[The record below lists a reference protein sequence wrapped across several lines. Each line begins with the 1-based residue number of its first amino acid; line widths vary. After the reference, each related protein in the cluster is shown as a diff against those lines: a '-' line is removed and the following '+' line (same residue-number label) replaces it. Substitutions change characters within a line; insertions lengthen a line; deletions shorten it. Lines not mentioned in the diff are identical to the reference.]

1 MKSRKASN
9 QAFITKQRLDFM
21 TMTLVRK
28 RTGELVAFD
37 AEKITFAIE
46 KAMLALGLRN
56 RNKAEFLSRIIVESL
71 NSRQSIFIDGIPSI
85 EQIQETVEDVLE
97 QREKR
102 VYKAYSLYRRSRGI
116 AREIKQYFRIHD
128 DLKLDV
134 NALKVLEERYLL
146 KNEAGEIIETPTQ
159 LFKRVAKTIAEQD
172 RLYGKDPTKT
182 EEEFFTVMRNLEFL
196 PNSPTLMNAGTK
208 LGQLSACFVLPI
220 EDSLEGIFTTLK
232 NMALIQ
238 QSGGGTGFSFSRLR
252 EKGAIVKSTKGVASG
267 PISFMRIFDST
278 TDVIKQG
285 GKRRGANIGILQC
298 THPDILDFV
307 TAKSGK
313 RLTNFNISVAA
324 TDSFMRKALAKETLV
339 LRSPKTGTIVQK
351 INAADLFEM
360 IVKNAWETGDPGLLF
375 IDEINRRHPLRH
387 IGQVEATNP
396 CGEVPLLAYESC
408 NLGSINLSRMLKNG
422 KLNWKKL
429 KATIRLAVHFLD
441 NVIDANNYP
450 LKETEK
456 ITKAHRKIGLGVM
469 GFADL
474 LFILKIPYDSKE
486 ALQLA
491 ERLIKFIVKEAREK
505 SVELGKER
513 GSFTHFKQSTWS
525 KRYPAMRNAT
535 CITIAPTGTISIIA
549 GCSSGI
555 EPVFALA
562 FLRRVMEG
570 KQLPE
575 INETFK
581 RELIRRDLYADELIR
596 MISKTGNIKTIKL
609 PADFKKI
616 FVTSL
621 DIAPEFHVR
630 MQAAFQR
637 HVDNAVS
644 KTVNLPKD
652 SKLEDV
658 RDVFLLAWKL
668 KCKGITIYRY
678 GSKPEQVLYLGTGK
692 PIVVTTDY
700 SGGCPTGLCPL

>member
-1 MKSRKASN
+1 MT
-9 QAFITKQRLDFM
+9 ITH
-21 TMTLVRK
+21 VRK
-28 RTGELVAFD
+28 RTGELVPFD
-37 AEKITFAIE
+37 AEKITVAIQ
-46 KAMLALGLRN
+46 KSMFYLGVKN
-56 RNKAEFLSRIIVESL
+56 RKKAESFTRQIVESL
-71 NSRQSIFIDGIPSI
+71 QSKQPIFFQGSPTI
-85 EQIQETVEDVLE
+85 EQIQDTVEAVLE
-97 QREKR
+97 KREKR

-116 AREIKQYFRIHD
+116 AREIKQYFKIHD

-146 KNEAGEIIETPTQ
+146 KDETGKIIETPTQ
-159 LFKRVAKTIAEQD
+159 LFKRVATTIAAQD
-172 RLYGKDPTKT
+172 ALYGKDPNKT
-182 EEEFFTVMRNLEFL
+182 EEEFFAAMRNLEFL
-196 PNSPTLMNAGTK
+196 PNSPTLMNAGTP

-285 GKRRGANIGILQC
+285 GKRRGANIGILHC
-298 THPDILDFV
+298 THPDIPDFV

-313 RLTNFNISVAA
+313 RLSNFNISVGV
-324 TDSFMRKALAKETLV
+324 TDAFMRKALSHQPLV
-339 LRSPKTGTIVQK
+339 LRSPKTGKIIQK

-360 IVKNAWETGDPGLLF
+360 IVRNAWETGDPGLVFL
-375 IDEINRRHPLRH
+375 DEINRKHPLRN
-387 IGQVEATNP
+387 IGLIEATNP

-408 NLGSINLSRMLKNG
+408 NLGSINLVRMMTNG
-422 KLNWKKL
+422 KLDWKKL
-429 KATIRLAVHFLD
+429 KATTRLAVHFLD

-450 LKETEK
+450 LKETED

-486 ALQLA
+486 ALQLG
-491 ERLIKFIVKEAREK
+491 ERLIKFIAKEAQEK
-505 SVELGKER
+505 SMELGKER
-513 GSFTHFKQSTWS
+513 GSFKNFQQSTWQKKYS
-525 KRYPAMRNAT
+525 AMRNAT

-562 FLRRVMEG
+562 FIRRVMDG

-575 INETFK
+575 INGIFK
-581 RELIRRDLYADELIR
+581 RELIRRDLYSEELVHQ
-596 MISKTGNIKTIKL
+596 ISKTGNITHLRL
-609 PADFKKI
+609 PEDLKKI
-616 FVTSL
+616 FVTAL
-621 DIAPEFHVR
+621 DIAPEFHVQ

-644 KTVNLPKD
+644 KTVNLPKN
-652 SKLEDV
+652 STQKHV
-658 RDVFLLAWKL
+658 RNIYLLAWKL
-668 KCKGITIYRY
+668 KCKGITVYRY

-700 SGGCPTGLCPL
+700 AGGCPTGLCPH

>member
-1 MKSRKASN
+1 MM
-9 QAFITKQRLDFM
+9 M
-21 TMTLVRK
+21 THVRK
-28 RTGELVAFD
+28 RTGELVTFD

-46 KAMLALGLRN
+46 KAMLTLGIKRKK
-56 RNKAEFLSRIIVESL
+56 KAEFLTKKIVDSL
-71 NSRQSIFIDGIPSI
+71 ENKKSTFLEGIPDI
-85 EQIQETVEDVLE
+85 EQIQDMVEEILE
-97 QREKR
+97 QREER
-102 VYKAYSLYRRSRGI
+102 LYKAYSLYRRSRGI
-116 AREIKQYFRIHD
+116 ARELRHYFKIRD

-134 NALKVLEERYLL
+134 NALKVLQERYLL
-146 KNEAGEIIETPTQ
+146 KDEAGNIIETPTQ
-159 LFKRVAKTIAEQD
+159 MFRRVAKTIAEPDARYGQD
-172 RLYGKDPTKT
+172 PNKT
-182 EEEFFTVMRNLEFL
+182 EETFFFAMRNLMFL

-278 TDVIKQG
+278 TEVIKQG
-285 GKRRGANIGILQC
+285 GKRRGANIGILDC
-298 THPDILDFV
+298 THPDISDFV

-313 RLTNFNISVAA
+313 RLTNFNISVAV
-324 TDSFMRKALAKETLV
+324 TNSFMKKALKNEKLM
-339 LRSPKTGTIVQK
+339 LRSPKTGKIVQK
-351 INAADLFEM
+351 IDAADLFDI
-360 IVKNAWETGDPGLLF
+360 IVRNAWQTGDPGLLF
-375 IDEINRRHPLRH
+375 IDEINRTHPLRDVGV
-387 IGQVEATNP
+387 IEATNP
-396 CGEVPLLAYESC
+396 CGEVPLLSYESC
-408 NLGSINLSRMLKNG
+408 NLGSINLTKMVTNG
-422 KLNWKKL
+422 KVDWKKL
-429 KATIRLAVHFLD
+429 RMTTHLAVHFLD

-456 ITKAHRKIGLGVM
+456 ITKEHRKIGLGVM

-474 LFILKIPYDSKE
+474 LYLLKIPYNSRE
-486 ALQLA
+486 ALQFG
-491 ERLIKFIVKEAREK
+491 ERLIKFIAKEAREK
-505 SVELGKER
+505 SVMLGKKR
-513 GSFTHFKQSTWS
+513 GSFKNFKKSTWA
-525 KRYPAMRNAT
+525 RLYPAMRNAT
-535 CITIAPTGTISIIA
+535 CITIAPTGTISILA

-581 RELIRRDLYADELIR
+581 RELIRRNLYSDDMIHI
-596 MISKTGNIKTIKL
+596 ISKTGNIKNIQL
-609 PADFKKI
+609 PADLKKI
-616 FVTSL
+616 FVTSF
-621 DIAPEFHVR
+621 DISPEFHVR
-630 MQAAFQR
+630 MQGAFQR

-644 KTVNLPKD
+644 KTVNLPKHATI
-652 SKLEDV
+652 EDV
-658 RDVFLLAWKL
+658 KYIYLLAWKL

-692 PIVVTTDY
+692 PIVITTDY
-700 SGGCPTGLCPL
+700 AGGCPTGFCPL

>member
-1 MKSRKASN
+1 MM
-9 QAFITKQRLDFM
+9 FTH
-21 TMTLVRK
+21 VRK
-28 RTGELVAFD
+28 RTGELATFD
-37 AEKITFAIE
+37 GEKITIAIM
-46 KAMLALGLRN
+46 KAMLAIGMKN
-56 RNKAEFLSRIIVESL
+56 RNKAESLTKEIIESL
-71 NSRQSIFIDGIPSI
+71 SAKKSSFLEGIPGI
-85 EQIQETVEDVLE
+85 EQIQETVEEILE
-97 QREKR
+97 QREER

-116 AREIKQYFRIHD
+116 AREIRQYFKIQD
-128 DLKLDV
+128 DLKLEV
-134 NALKVLEERYLL
+134 NALKERYLL
-146 KNEAGEIIETPTQ
+146 KDESGKIIETPTQ
-159 LFKRVAKTIAEQD
+159 LFQRVAKAIAEQD
-172 RLYGKDPTKT
+172 ALYGKDTKKT
-182 EEEFFTVMRNLEFL
+182 EKEFFTAMRNLEFL

-285 GKRRGANIGILQC
+285 GKRRGANIGILHC
-298 THPDILDFV
+298 THPDIPDFV

-313 RLTNFNISVAA
+313 RLTNFNISVAV
-324 TDSFMRKALAKETLV
+324 TDAFMRKAMTKKTMM
-339 LRSPKTGTIVQK
+339 LRSPKTGKIIQK

-360 IVKNAWETGDPGLLF
+360 IVRNAWETGDPGLLF
-375 IDEINRRHPLRH
+375 IDEINRKHPLRH
-387 IGQVEATNP
+387 IGQIEATNP

-408 NLGSINLSRMLKNG
+408 NLGSINLARMVSNG
-422 KLNWKKL
+422 KVDWKKL
-429 KATIRLAVHFLD
+429 QATTRLAVHFLD

-469 GFADL
+469 GFADM
-474 LFILKIPYDSKE
+474 LFMLKIPYNSKE
-486 ALQLA
+486 ALQLGS
-491 ERLIKFIVKEAREK
+491 RLIRFIAKEARKK
-505 SVELGKER
+505 SMEFGKER
-513 GSFTHFKQSTWS
+513 GSFMNFNQSSWE
-525 KRYPAMRNAT
+525 KKYPAMRNAT

-581 RELIRRDLYADELIR
+581 RELICRDLYTDELIR
-596 MISKTGNIKTIKL
+596 MISKTGNIKSIKL
-609 PADFKKI
+609 PADLKKI

-621 DIAPEFHVR
+621 DIAPEFHVQ

-644 KTVNLPKD
+644 KTVNLPRD
-652 SKLEDV
+652 ATVEDV
-658 RDVFLLAWKL
+658 RTIYLLAWKM

-700 SGGCPTGLCPL
+700 AGGCPTGLCPL